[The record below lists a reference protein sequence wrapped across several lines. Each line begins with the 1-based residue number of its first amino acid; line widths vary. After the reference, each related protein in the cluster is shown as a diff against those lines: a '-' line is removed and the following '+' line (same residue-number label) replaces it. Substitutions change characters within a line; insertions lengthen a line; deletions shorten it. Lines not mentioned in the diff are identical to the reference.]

1 MRVEMSNDTAF
12 VHQTNGEISIL
23 CVIECSEEQR
33 INKLRALAVE
43 EVKKSG
49 CEDTLDDGKNILD
62 HSPGHVLAWGDV
74 NRNSIDVYMVSE
86 KKVSGWVSSRV
97 EKTSTKIGT
106 YKTYLVPDC
115 LSDLKLEHEADKIY
129 IDELESDNLNVSAL
143 RNTIAVLEADSVTM
157 RAALE
162 DAENLIDEDTINLLE
177 LENKRLVETCDRNY
191 EIILGLRAEIKE
203 LHQLLY
209 EAQNP
214 PAQAS
219 TTTHTPAQSTT
230 PTHMTA
236 PLLDTACTHNRV
248 RSNRKDFIVNSIYD
262 QLIDQVKRFNRSSLR
277 NINVDLSP
285 LEAYDEYAKFM

>member
-1 MRVEMSNDTAF
+1 MRVEMNNDTAF

-43 EVKKSG
+43 DVKKSG

-62 HSPGHVLAWGDV
+62 HPPGRVLAWGDV
-74 NRNSIDVYMVSE
+74 SKNSIDVYMVSE

-97 EKTSTKIGT
+97 EKVSTLQGT

-115 LSDLKLEHEADKIY
+115 LNDLKLEHSADKIY
-129 IDELESDNLNVSAL
+129 IDELESDNLNVTAL

-162 DAENLIDEDTINLLE
+162 EAENLIDDDAINRLE
-177 LENKRLVETCDRNY
+177 LENKTLVDTCDRNY

-209 EAQNP
+209 EAQN
-214 PAQAS
+214 A
-219 TTTHTPAQSTT
+219 TPVVPTSATVAAAAVTT
-230 PTHMTA
+230 PTLHQRTD
-236 PLLDTACTHNRV
+236 PLFTIHNQI
-248 RSNRKDFIVNSIYD
+248 RSNRKDFVVNSIYD
-262 QLIDQVKRFNRSSLR
+262 QLIDQVKRFNRGSLR
-277 NINVDLSP
+277 NINTDISP
-285 LEAYDEYAKFM
+285 LEAYDEYVRV